1 MTRGSV
7 SIALDGLKPREI
19 QAHFTKNKSRDSL
32 SSGLIC
38 MNDLRQKKSIL
49 HVQSKDCLKHGQTLH
64 DDTHR
69 LVTVP
74 DSTSLSAIRGKE
86 VEYSLRWPVITSSRT
101 ANHIICFIVAFKFLQ
116 KASEYG

>member
-1 MTRGSV
+1 MTCGSV
-7 SIALDGLKPREI
+7 SISLDELKPREI
-19 QAHFTKNKSRDSL
+19 QAHFTKNKTCDSL
-32 SSGLIC
+32 SSR

-49 HVQSKDCLKHGQTLH
+49 HVRSKDCLKHGQALH

-86 VEYSLRWPVITSSRT
+86 SIVLDGLLLQVTT
-101 ANHIICFIVAFKFLQ
+101 ANHIICFIVAFRFLQ